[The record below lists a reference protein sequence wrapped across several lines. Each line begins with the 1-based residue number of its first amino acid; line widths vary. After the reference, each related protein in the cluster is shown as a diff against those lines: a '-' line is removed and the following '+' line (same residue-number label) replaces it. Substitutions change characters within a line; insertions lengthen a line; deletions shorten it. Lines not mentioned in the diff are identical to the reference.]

1 MNGRGS
7 PPAARPTGCW
17 CAATPTTTP
26 RSRSSTATPPH
37 GATLAT
43 LVRIAGRRWP
53 VETCFQAAKSI
64 LGIDAHQVRLWHS
77 WHRHTT
83 LTLLAAAILAVATA
97 APAEGDST
105 AQPTRPDS
113 DAEDGNVEASD
124 HATAPPLP
132 TQPAAWRDTGT
143 LPTRPD
149 QPPPADHGMIKVTIA
164 EARRL
169 LAIAASATTTA
180 VKFFHLRW
188 SQWRRRHQA
197 RARWHHWRTRLRRY
211 ATT

>member
-1 MNGRGS
+1 MLVRRK
-7 PPAARPTGCW
+7 PADHAKVTFFYCH
-17 CAATPTTTP
+17 A
-26 RSRSSTATPPH
+26 PH

-64 LGIDAHQVRLWHS
+64 LGIDAHQVRRWHS
-77 WHRHTT
+77 WHRHTV

-97 APAEGDST
+97 APTTEPADLDPADTDRIDPTDLGAAPRLPD
-105 AQPTRPDS
+105 QPDRWR
-113 DAEDGNVEASD
+113 E
-124 HATAPPLP
+124 TAPLP
-132 TQPAAWRDTGT
+132 V
-143 LPTRPD
+143 RPD
-149 QPPPADHGMIKVTIA
+149 QPPPPDHGMIKVTIA

-169 LAIAASATTTA
+169 LAIATSTATTT
-180 VKFFHLRW
+180 VRFFHLRW
-188 SQWRRRHQA
+188 SDWRRRHQA